1 MIVSSKAPKYN
12 MRIPAD
18 VKEAIEKA
26 AEAEGRSINTE
37 MVMRLIDSLKKDGL
51 FVLRNS
57 EARRWLD
64 RQASTSKNPEK
75 EVST

>member
-26 AEAEGRSINTE
+26 AEEAGRSINTE

-51 FVLRNS
+51 FVP
-57 EARRWLD
+57 
-64 RQASTSKNPEK
+64 QK
-75 EVST
+75 

>member
-26 AEAEGRSINTE
+26 AETAGRSINTE

-51 FVLRNS
+51 FVP
-57 EARRWLD
+57 
-64 RQASTSKNPEK
+64 QK
-75 EVST
+75 

>member
-51 FVLRNS
+51 FVP
-57 EARRWLD
+57 
-64 RQASTSKNPEK
+64 QK
-75 EVST
+75 